1 LAAILISVGKGYHT
15 TDAIQIWGAK
25 GYGIAAVGTI
35 DEVMSWGTNTVHYPL
50 HVPVFIASVRLLSG
64 DILPA
69 SKMLFSAYYVAML
82 FLIYHAL
89 LSINLPRTIAGLG
102 TLLVGTTP
110 VMFRHATIGYANL
123 ALTYYIVAAALLL
136 VRSFQ
141 TSDHRES
148 YSLALL
154 SGIFFCAASWTR
166 AEGLVLSL
174 ASIILIFGMGYFRHS
189 LKIRQAVLVL
199 ASIAVYGV
207 FWMFVKAGV
216 YARPAANSAL
226 LSTAIGQI
234 MAGDLHLADGWHV
247 ISTLFMNLAD
257 IPIWGVL
264 GIAILLVLIFSAIIL
279 MQRRGA
285 SPLSLWVGV
294 LLFVLILGIYYLT
307 SFDTKHDISWWVGT
321 GLNRMIFP
329 AVVLLWIGGLG
340 MLQLFND
347 YEHSST
353 STNAE

>member
-1 LAAILISVGKGYHT
+1 
-15 TDAIQIWGAK
+15 
-25 GYGIAAVGTI
+25 
-35 DEVMSWGTNTVHYPL
+35 
-50 HVPVFIASVRLLSG
+50 
-64 DILPA
+64 
-69 SKMLFSAYYVAML
+69 
-82 FLIYHAL
+82 
-89 LSINLPRTIAGLG
+89 
-102 TLLVGTTP
+102 
-110 VMFRHATIGYANL
+110 
-123 ALTYYIVAAALLL
+123 
-136 VRSFQ
+136 
-141 TSDHRES
+141 
-148 YSLALL
+148 
-154 SGIFFCAASWTR
+154 
-166 AEGLVLSL
+166 
-174 ASIILIFGMGYFRHS
+174 MGYFRHS